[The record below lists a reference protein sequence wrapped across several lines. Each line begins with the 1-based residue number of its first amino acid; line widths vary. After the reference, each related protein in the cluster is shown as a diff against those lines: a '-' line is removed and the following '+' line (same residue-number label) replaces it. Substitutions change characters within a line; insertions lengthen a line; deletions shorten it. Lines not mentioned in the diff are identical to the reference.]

1 MTTLSAGFLNWYH
14 GYYAQDFPHLGDIS
28 LWNLS
33 ALPSLIISI
42 TMTLLVTLTP
52 MIGIKVWF
60 LWVFCQLP
68 SLSWVLLV
76 KSFSITCTGYWL
88 YLIALDILWFYN
100 MMQSQDVS
108 LSIAFKWPL
117 NNFDW
122 YLKVNKIDLKLLP
135 GAILLFLAFVI
146 NYLQN
151 LSPNQINFHKATLKQ
166 FLKAF
171 HCFSPSCTF
180 FQETHLA
187 TIHWV
192 LRCFLTKI
200 ITSSTYRGSMK

>member
-1 MTTLSAGFLNWYH
+1 
-14 GYYAQDFPHLGDIS
+14 
-28 LWNLS
+28 
-33 ALPSLIISI
+33 
-42 TMTLLVTLTP
+42 
-52 MIGIKVWF
+52 
-60 LWVFCQLP
+60 
-68 SLSWVLLV
+68 
-76 KSFSITCTGYWL
+76 
-88 YLIALDILWFYN
+88 

-108 LSIAFKWPL
+108 LSIAVKWPL

-122 YLKVNKIDLKLLP
+122 YLKVIQIDLKHLP
-135 GAILLFLAFVI
+135 GAILLFLTNFVI

-187 TIHWV
+187 TIH
-192 LRCFLTKI
+192 
-200 ITSSTYRGSMK
+200 